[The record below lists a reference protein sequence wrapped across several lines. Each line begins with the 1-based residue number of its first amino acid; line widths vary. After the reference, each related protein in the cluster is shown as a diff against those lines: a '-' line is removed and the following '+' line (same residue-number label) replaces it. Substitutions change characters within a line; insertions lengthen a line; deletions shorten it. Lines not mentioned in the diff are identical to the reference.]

1 MFVKKLSRYLRKGQI
16 SGMKIQIQFYVCVR
30 LTAENQLK
38 SVSFGQQHE
47 YMRAQVKRKYR
58 TALCKIPRIT
68 NDNKTK
74 VC

>member
-1 MFVKKLSRYLRKGQI
+1 MFVKKLSRYLRKSQI

-47 YMRAQVKRKYR
+47 YMRAQVKEGNIGQHCVKS
-58 TALCKIPRIT
+58 LE
-68 NDNKTK
+68 
-74 VC
+74 